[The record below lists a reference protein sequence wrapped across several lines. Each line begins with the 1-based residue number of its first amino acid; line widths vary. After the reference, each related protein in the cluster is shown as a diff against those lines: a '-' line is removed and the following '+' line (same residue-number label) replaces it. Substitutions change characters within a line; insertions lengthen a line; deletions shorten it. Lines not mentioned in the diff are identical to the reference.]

1 MQANLREVET
11 RFLRGVRWRFL
22 NCQNAAVGQ
31 DDGRGMMMM
40 MMMQLTGV
48 IFLKMERKRF

>member
-40 MMMQLTGV
+40 MQLTGV

>member
-1 MQANLREVET
+1 MQANLGEVET

-40 MMMQLTGV
+40 QLTGV